1 MTNDLTT
8 LPNIG
13 PTLAARL
20 EQTDIHTHDDL
31 AAIGSI
37 EAVLRV
43 KEANLDTC
51 YNMLY
56 ALEGA
61 IQGVRW
67 HAIPK
72 EERAQLKVEFDEA
85 RLH

>member
-1 MTNDLTT
+1 MTNELTA

-13 PTLAARL
+13 KTLAERL
-20 EQTDIHTHDDL
+20 EQADIHSYDDL

-37 EAVLRV
+37 EAVLRI
-43 KEANLDTC
+43 KEANLDAC

-72 EERAQLKVEFDEA
+72 EERAQLKAEFDQV
-85 RLH
+85 RLN

>member
-13 PTLAARL
+13 PTLATRL
-20 EQTDIHTHDDL
+20 EQADIHTYDDL

-61 IQGVRW
+61 IQGVSNSF
-67 HAIPK
+67 
-72 EERAQLKVEFDEA
+72 EFINPI
-85 RLH
+85 

>member
-1 MTNDLTT
+1 MTSELTTLSNIGPKLADRLEQADIHNHNDLT
-8 LPNIG
+8 
-13 PTLAARL
+13 
-20 EQTDIHTHDDL
+20 
-31 AAIGSI
+31 AIGSI
-37 EAVLRV
+37 EAVLRI
-43 KEANLDTC
+43 KEANLDAC

-72 EERAQLKVEFDEA
+72 DERAQLKAEFDLA
-85 RLH
+85 RLN